1 MRAHERHSSHCR
13 ICPDSCPS
21 RPRSATV
28 PIASLAPNPA
38 YPESLRAE
46 IDAYLESLRFSSE
59 AASAGLEEAMRY
71 SLLAGGK
78 RIRPVL
84 ALATA
89 EAIGREPSSVLPL
102 AAALELIHTYSLI
115 HDDLPAMDDD
125 DLRRGRPT
133 CHRVFGEDV
142 AILAGD
148 GLYAEAFRLLL
159 SEQPGEAA
167 DVLAAAAALASAT
180 GVGGMVGG
188 QYVDVANTAPPGAD
202 GLRRLHELKTG
213 RLIAASIECVL
224 LITGAHKPDTI
235 SLFRTFADELGV
247 LFQIVDDILDVTGSQ
262 QALGKR
268 QGSDE
273 RLGKRTYVTE
283 FGLDGARRL
292 AIESHQRARAAL
304 AGAAPVGAVQLEQIT
319 DFIATRTY

>member
-1 MRAHERHSSHCR
+1 VSSTSESAAVPEGATAADFPEHLRLEIER
-13 ICPDSCPS
+13 
-21 RPRSATV
+21 
-28 PIASLAPNPA
+28 
-38 YPESLRAE
+38 
-46 IDAYLESLRFSSE
+46 YLESLRFT
-59 AASAGLEEAMRY
+59 ADPAIQQLQEAMRY

-89 EAIGREPSSVLPL
+89 EAIDLERAIVMPL

-125 DLRRGRPT
+125 DLRRGRPS
-133 CHRVFGEDV
+133 CHKAFGEDV

-148 GLYAEAFRLLL
+148 ALYAEAFRLLL
-159 SEQPGEAA
+159 SDPGSQPRNL
-167 DVLAAAAALASAT
+167 LAAACELAAAT
-180 GVGGMVGG
+180 GVEGMVGG
-188 QYVDVANTAPPGAD
+188 QYIDIADTAAAGPA

-224 LITGAHKPDTI
+224 LLDGRLGPDKI
-235 SLFRTFADELGV
+235 RFFRTFASELGV
-247 LFQIVDDILDVTGSQ
+247 LFQIVDDILDVTGSSET
-262 QALGKR
+262 LGKR

-283 FGLDGARRL
+283 FGLQGARDL
-292 AIESHQRARAAL
+292 ARESRDRARNAL
-304 AGAAPVGAVQLEQIT
+304 VHAAPGGARELEQIT
-319 DFIATRTY
+319 DFIANRTY